1 MIDPRSYT
9 INLPNYSE
17 VAFDGLQQGLKTAI
31 AFGAQD
37 MANQK
42 AEIEARYAK
51 QMQDD
56 FATVAAN
63 PIRSTDDLINLT
75 LKYPDKAEQIK
86 QSYDM
91 LDATKQQAAFK
102 TASRLYVGANSGRF
116 DVVESILDTEISGYE
131 NAGETETANY
141 LKQMKTLAQ
150 NNPEAFKNL
159 TGFTLASTAP
169 DKFKDILGAT
179 DQHEMLPE
187 EINLKKAQTEKTKAE
202 AEKTETENLWY
213 GPKTQAEIDNL
224 KSQVEDRQ
232 IGRVLEQQK
241 MQLDNDQFFA
251 KHDQDQLQFALT
263 LDQKERQQVKAMAA
277 AKETTIQRVE
287 RIEKAQSFAGVARS
301 AAGTAQLA
309 AELINDYKALG
320 DATGAGVWNMARR
333 AIPGTAEYNFSRR
346 VEALKS
352 QAFLIS
358 AEKMRGLGSLTE
370 SEGKKLE
377 NAIAS
382 LDLNQSTDQV
392 AKSLAEIAKYS
403 ASIGKSANKKAQIY
417 ATKGMGYSFEVNEA
431 ARRLGVSP
439 AEIQQTVNQSI
450 R

>member
-9 INLPNYSE
+9 INLPNYGE

-63 PIRSTDDLINLT
+63 PIRSTDDLVNLT

-187 EINLKKAQTEKTKAE
+187 EINLKKAQTEKTK
-202 AEKTETENLWY
+202 TETLWY
-213 GPKTQAEIDNL
+213 GDKTQAEINNL
-224 KSQVEDRQ
+224 ESQVEDRQ
-232 IGRVLEQQK
+232 TGRVLQQQE
-241 MQLDNDQFFA
+241 MQLQNDQFYA
-251 KHDQDQLQFALT
+251 KLDQDQQQFYENLNQEERKLAQT
-263 LDQKERQQVKAMAA
+263 VFNVKEKPIER
-277 AKETTIQRVE
+277 IE
-287 RIEKAQSFAGVARS
+287 RIEKVQVFADVASS

-320 DATGAGVWNMARR
+320 DATGAGVWNMTRR

-346 VEALKS
+346 VETLKS

-370 SEGKKLE
+370 SEGRKLE

-382 LDLNQSTDQV
+382 LDLNQNTDQV

-417 ATKGMGYSFEVNEA
+417 ATKGKGYSAEVVEA
-431 ARRLGVSP
+431 AKARGVSP
-439 AEIQQTVNQSI
+439 AEMQQIANQLGI
-450 R
+450 D